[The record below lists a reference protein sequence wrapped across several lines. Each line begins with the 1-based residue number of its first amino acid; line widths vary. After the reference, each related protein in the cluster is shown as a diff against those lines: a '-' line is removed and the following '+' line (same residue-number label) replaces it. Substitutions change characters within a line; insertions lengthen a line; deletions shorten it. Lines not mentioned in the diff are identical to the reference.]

1 MITNLAFSFIED
13 IFPSPTPWKLDRSN
27 YLSDHVFFKRLK
39 GKEIDL
45 SLFTTLLKAMPDTEL
60 PKIMAEV
67 PNEWNNSNLSKIS
80 DHLTAVAGQSAVFA
94 EELRR
99 RLA

>member
-1 MITNLAFSFIED
+1 MEIGSKQL
-13 IFPSPTPWKLDRSN
+13 LVRSRC
-27 YLSDHVFFKRLK
+27 FKQLK

-45 SLFTTLLKAMPDTEL
+45 NLFTTLLKALPDTEL

-67 PNEWNNSNLSKIS
+67 PNEWNNSNLSRIS
-80 DHLTAVAGQSAVFA
+80 GHLTAVAGQSAVFA
-94 EELRR
+94 EELQR